1 MVEVIKLK
9 KFMKDYYYL
18 GATLCGVF
26 LVLGLLFFRL
36 TIFSNILFSLAIICG
51 GYEQT
56 KDGILEIIN
65 DKHLNVDLLM
75 ALAAIGACIIG
86 DFREGALLTLIF
98 SVSNALEEYTTQK
111 SRRELTHL
119 LTLQP
124 KTAQKIIDGK
134 NVTVPVEELVIGD
147 NVFVPNGAS
156 LPIDGILL
164 SNYATVSQAA
174 ITGESLPVEKLCGAD
189 LFGGSL
195 NVGAPLTLE
204 VSKGAEETVL
214 AGILQLVKQAE
225 ENPSPTASFIN
236 RIEDTYV
243 KVVLTLVPLAILF
256 LYFVMGWTFSESFY
270 RGMVLLVV
278 ASPCA
283 LVASVTPAA
292 LAAISNGA
300 RNGIIFK
307 GGTALENLA
316 DVSTI
321 SFDKTGTLTRGL
333 PELAD
338 SYYVTDNF
346 SKEQLAHFV
355 HLLEMQSTH
364 PLAKALVAATELIA
378 DGIELSDVTEISGFG
393 MSAAFSDD
401 APHTIRLGKIEA
413 VTLHDETLT
422 EKINQWQSEG
432 LSTVGLSIDDKLV
445 AIFALGDTI
454 QPTAAPLLNY
464 MHQNHIQT
472 TLLTGDHAKV
482 ADTLGKKLGIDHVA
496 SNLLPAQKA
505 EYILKQKEDGTKNAM
520 VGDGINDAPALANA
534 TVGIAMGNGTD
545 IAIDVADIVILQN
558 NLERLTLSF
567 RLSKKMKTIVYQN
580 IIFSVSVI
588 ITLILCNFLQII
600 NMPIGVLGHEGST
613 ILVILNSLR
622 LLKNMK

>member
-1 MVEVIKLK
+1 MK
-9 KFMKDYYYL
+9 KFLKDYYYL
-18 GATLCGVF
+18 GATLCAVF
-26 LVLGLLFFRL
+26 LVLGLIFFRL
-36 TIFSNILFSLAIICG
+36 TVFSNTLFSLAILCG

-65 DKHLNVDLLM
+65 ERHLNVDLLM
-75 ALAAIGACIIG
+75 ALAAIGACVIG

-111 SRRELTHL
+111 SRRELTNL

-124 KTAQKIIDGK
+124 KTALKIVDGK
-134 NVTVPVEELVIGD
+134 NITIPVEDLQLGD

-156 LPIDGILL
+156 LPIDGMLL

-174 ITGESLPVEKLCGAD
+174 ITGESLPVEKNCGAE

-204 VSKGAEETVL
+204 VTKGAEETVL

-243 KVVLTLVPLAILF
+243 KVVLTFVPLAILF

-338 SYYVTDNF
+338 SFYLTTTYSRAVL
-346 SKEQLAHFV
+346 EHFV
-355 HLLEMQSTH
+355 HTVEMQSTH
-364 PLAKALVAATELIA
+364 PLAKALVAATTSQA
-378 DGIELSDVTEISGFG
+378 DAIELTDVKEISGFG
-393 MSAAFSDD
+393 MVATFTTD
-401 APHTIRLGKIEA
+401 AVHTVRVGKIEA
-413 VTLHDETLT
+413 VTLHNDQLT
-422 EKINQWQSEG
+422 EKINAWQAEG
-432 LSTVGLSIDDKLV
+432 LSTVGLSIDDKLS
-445 AIFALGDTI
+445 AIFALGDGI
-454 QPTAAPLLNY
+454 QDTAKPLLTY
-464 MHQNHIQT
+464 LHQNNIQT

-482 ADTLGKKLGIDHVA
+482 AETLGKKLGIDHVA

-505 EYILKQKEDGTKNAM
+505 DYILEQKTAGQKNAM

-558 NLERLTLSF
+558 NLERVSMSF
-567 RLSKKMKTIVYQN
+567 RLAKKMKRIVYEN

-588 ITLILCNFLQII
+588 TLLIICNFLQII
-600 NMPIGVLGHEGST
+600 NLPIGVFGHEGST

-622 LLKNMK
+622 LLRNL